1 MLNRNKKEGHAL
13 IFYFPN
19 TDAMLKSKKIL
30 SLLQSDVVSGGINMD
45 FLTAFDTLC
54 TFYEGWEA
62 DNEFLCILYWKHC
75 TTSEREAVS
84 SGSLTSHVLLK
95 KMLKF
100 SPKKISSPN
109 IAEEEKGNQKIRLKS
124 ENLPNNIP

>member
-45 FLTAFDTLC
+45 FLTAFDTC
-54 TFYEGWEA
+54 APFMRVERQ
-62 DNEFLCILYWKHC
+62 
-75 TTSEREAVS
+75 TTNFFVYYTE
-84 SGSLTSHVLLK
+84 
-95 KMLKF
+95 
-100 SPKKISSPN
+100 N
-109 IAEEEKGNQKIRLKS
+109 IAPLVKEKL
-124 ENLPNNIP
+124 LALALLHLTCF